1 VTAGRTTWA
10 GIAPVKMAEIA
21 ERYEA
26 ACLIAMQRAR
36 QLETDDAKFAAR
48 FREMRDG
55 IWAGVAQE
63 LRDLG
68 CPEKDVAGEVANVV
82 NFAVRKRGLE
92 GLPAKGSA

>member
-1 VTAGRTTWA
+1 MSDKRNWPGVPQAKT
-10 GIAPVKMAEIA
+10 AEIA

-26 ACLIAMQRAR
+26 ACLVAMKRAR

-92 GLPAKGSA
+92 GLPARGRA

>member
-1 VTAGRTTWA
+1 MTNSEEWQ
-10 GIAPVKMAEIA
+10 GITPGKMAEMA
-21 ERYEA
+21 DRYEA

-36 QLETDDAKFAAR
+36 QIETDDAKFAAR

-55 IWAGVAQE
+55 IWASVAQE

-68 CPEKDVAGEVANVV
+68 CPEKDVAGKVADVV

-92 GLPAKGSA
+92 GLPATGQA